1 MTVRTSE
8 DVYKFVKDCIKIK
21 EEIECTE
28 KRKEKGKNANHLT
41 SSHLPGSHLPG
52 SHLPGNH
59 LPGNHLPGRHL
70 PCRYLPSD
78 DLQKYNLDYSKFE
91 RCIKEIE
98 DEEEEEKNM
107 EENKKSFLNGRNP
120 CTHDHSKERQLYE
133 KSSKE
138 KIKASNAFNEE
149 GKKLFYEKN
158 YKLACVYFRKGLI
171 QLDYSFPDTE
181 QEKKEQNK
189 LEINLHLNLA
199 LTKFY
204 MSNYYECI
212 SECSTVLSLDR
223 NNVKAYYRKG
233 QAYMSLD
240 LYDEA
245 REEFRKVL
253 EIDPSDINTKQS
265 LLTLRNKILIY
276 NKKKKLVCSKFF
288 SFNEYKEQREKK
300 EPDRSTNYDADDKI
314 KENMC
319 SNPEPYM
326 DTTIVKKEDYT
337 VRNMHKEKIKINTL
351 SNMIT
356 HNNTYTDK
364 QEEYIFM
371 INSSK
376 LFEKISQ
383 FFLMNK
389 IFLYLFIYKGPINVY
404 FEKQSKLYC
413 LVHTANNILQAHLFS
428 PDDFKKYE
436 SNLDYSTLEKQKLVH
451 NNDAGDG
458 QSSEELMDVRE
469 KDKLSYE
476 NIFSYIKRGIYY
488 FGNFNINILYFFMN
502 KYNMELNWVDNKEIF
517 QKINMEKCT
526 TLFDDKYLNNKKLI
540 AFVINVVKIKFFDIY
555 HHRHFYALRKI
566 SGINIFF
573 YTFL

>member
-8 DVYKFVKDCIKIK
+8 DVYNFVKDCIKIK

-28 KRKEKGKNANHLT
+28 KRKEKGKNA
-41 SSHLPGSHLPG
+41 SHLASSDLA
-52 SHLPGNH
+52 SS
-59 LPGNHLPGRHL
+59 HLPGRHL
-70 PCRYLPSD
+70 PSADLPSTD
-78 DLQKYNLDYSKFE
+78 LPSADLPSADLPSADLQKYNLDYSKFE

-98 DEEEEEKNM
+98 DEEEEEKNR

-181 QEKKEQNK
+181 QEKKEQNR

-233 QAYMSLD
+233 KAYMSLD

-253 EIDPSDINTKQS
+253 EIDPSDINAKQS

-288 SFNEYKEQREKK
+288 SFNEFKEQREK
-300 EPDRSTNYDADDKI
+300 EELDTSTNYDADDKK
-314 KENMC
+314 KENKC
-319 SNPEPYM
+319 SNPEPCM
-326 DTTIVKKEDYT
+326 DTTMVKKEDYNF
-337 VRNMHKEKIKINTL
+337 RNRHMGKLKINTL

-356 HNNTYTDK
+356 HNNTYRDK

-376 LFEKISQ
+376 LFEKNSQ

-389 IFLYLFIYKGPINVY
+389 IFLYLFIFFLILLL
-404 FEKQSKLYC
+404 LY
-413 LVHTANNILQAHLFS
+413 
-428 PDDFKKYE
+428 
-436 SNLDYSTLEKQKLVH
+436 
-451 NNDAGDG
+451 
-458 QSSEELMDVRE
+458 
-469 KDKLSYE
+469 
-476 NIFSYIKRGIYY
+476 IF
-488 FGNFNINILYFFMN
+488 
-502 KYNMELNWVDNKEIF
+502 IF
-517 QKINMEKCT
+517 IFT
-526 TLFDDKYLNNKKLI
+526 TNKKFPML
-540 AFVINVVKIKFFDIY
+540 
-555 HHRHFYALRKI
+555 LLLSSL
-566 SGINIFF
+566 SGLSLMYYLYMYIHKKR
-573 YTFL
+573 